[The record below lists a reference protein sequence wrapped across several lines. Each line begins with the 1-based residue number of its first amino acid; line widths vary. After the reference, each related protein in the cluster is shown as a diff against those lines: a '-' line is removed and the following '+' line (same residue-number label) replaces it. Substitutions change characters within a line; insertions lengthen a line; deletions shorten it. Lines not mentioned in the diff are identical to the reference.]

1 MAIKLP
7 NLSAA
12 GALRL
17 IVCARVKRPGK
28 IVQESLK
35 QRRSLIF
42 TYSVSGRNF
51 FGRLITGG
59 FPGHFH
65 VECASP
71 ESFAEASKPKPNSTV
86 QEFQAIAD
94 PVVGCDA
101 GAQAR
106 CFFEVPISDLSK
118 TGVIRTLS
126 AETTAA
132 GVSVKL
138 TAGTLAFSGSPIDR
152 VEWKIQA
159 DDSIRI
165 GLESVSSVKI
175 TENYLDDLLNETR
188 SLFDVII
195 LGKETKSNV

>member
-7 NLSAA
+7 NVSAA

-17 IVCARVKRPGK
+17 ITCSRVKAPGK
-28 IVQESLK
+28 AVREALK

-42 TYSVSGRNF
+42 PYRVSGRDF

-59 FPGHFH
+59 VTGHFH
-65 VECASP
+65 FECAAP
-71 ESFAEASKPKPNSTV
+71 ESFAEAFKPKPNSTV
-86 QEFQAIAD
+86 KEFEAIAD
-94 PVVGCDA
+94 TVIGCDA
-101 GAQAR
+101 AVRAI
-106 CFFEVPISDLSK
+106 CFFQVPISALSK

-138 TAGTLAFSGSPIDR
+138 TAGTLTLSGSPIDR
-152 VEWKIQA
+152 VEWKLQE
-159 DDSIRI
+159 DDLIRI
-165 GLESVSSVKI
+165 GLESVSSI
-175 TENYLDDLLNETR
+175 RISENYLNDLLNESR

-195 LGKETKSNV
+195 LEKEAKSNV